1 MITIDKKHPASN
13 VCKAMAAILKTA
25 AEHHRHILSDEFKL
39 MVTDTKRMLVIDKDT
54 FRLGVPS
61 GFYRLIKTGS
71 DYMFVPVVDDSLR
84 VLDYRRI
91 IPANNTV
98 VTTLQHETF
107 NTWVCDVLHTA
118 PVKTYLDLEFLRVWF
133 DLPAESST
141 VSFSP
146 GESCKNCPVLFTNA
160 GLEYV
165 VMPIGW

>member
-1 MITIDKKHPASN
+1 MITIDKKHPAVN
-13 VCKAMAAILKTA
+13 VCKAMTAILKTA
-25 AEHHRHILSDEFKL
+25 PDHHQHILSDEFKL
-39 MVTDTKRMLVIDKDT
+39 MVTDTKRLLVVDKDT

-71 DYMFVPVVDDSLR
+71 DYMFIPVIDDSLR
-84 VLDYRRI
+84 AVDYRRI

-98 VTTLQHETF
+98 VETPQHEQF

-133 DLPAESST
+133 DLPAVSST
-141 VSFSP
+141 VAFSA
-146 GESCKNCPVLFTNA
+146 GDSCKNCPVLFTNA

-165 VMPIGW
+165 VMPIS